1 MPFVSAASSLTKID
15 GRDGWGKI
23 KIRRTRIRQ
32 ANYCSFLLLYLA
44 HWILQTKT
52 QVHRIRKMQLVH
64 SILIGSPNVTLNSFN
79 LLG

>member
-1 MPFVSAASSLTKID
+1 MVVVKSKSDELEFVKQITVA
-15 GRDGWGKI
+15 
-23 KIRRTRIRQ
+23 
-32 ANYCSFLLLYLA
+32 CLLLYLA